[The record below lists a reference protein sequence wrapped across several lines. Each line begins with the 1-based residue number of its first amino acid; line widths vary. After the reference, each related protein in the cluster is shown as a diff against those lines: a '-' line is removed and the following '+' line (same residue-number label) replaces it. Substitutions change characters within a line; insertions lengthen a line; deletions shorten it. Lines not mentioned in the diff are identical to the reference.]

1 MSKKLLFALWGG
13 LFILCAGLGFIP
25 GFSQNVSAGAQAV
38 LTVLAVAFF
47 APPACLIYGAK
58 KEKDARTLKL
68 VRGISLLSLGLT
80 LLALVLNV
88 LSAMGTV
95 TMGNA
100 LFAVLI
106 VVSSPMVC
114 SGYWALSLFLWA
126 CLMLVFS
133 ASISA
138 AQYFCARSYIRT
150 QVTLFRQTNIALP
163 RVHRSE

>member
-38 LTVLAVAFF
+38 LTVAFF

-95 TMGNA
+95 TMGNV

-126 CLMLVFS
+126 CLLIVSHSLLRKIF
-133 ASISA
+133 
-138 AQYFCARSYIRT
+138 
-150 QVTLFRQTNIALP
+150 N
-163 RVHRSE
+163 

>member
-68 VRGISLLSLGLT
+68 V
-80 LLALVLNV
+80 
-88 LSAMGTV
+88 
-95 TMGNA
+95 TMGNV

-126 CLMLVFS
+126 CLLIVSHSLLRKNF
-133 ASISA
+133 
-138 AQYFCARSYIRT
+138 
-150 QVTLFRQTNIALP
+150 N
-163 RVHRSE
+163 

>member
-38 LTVLAVAFF
+38 LT
-47 APPACLIYGAK
+47 
-58 KEKDARTLKL
+58 
-68 VRGISLLSLGLT
+68 
-80 LLALVLNV
+80 
-88 LSAMGTV
+88 
-95 TMGNA
+95 MGNV

-126 CLMLVFS
+126 CLLIVSHSLLRKNF
-133 ASISA
+133 
-138 AQYFCARSYIRT
+138 
-150 QVTLFRQTNIALP
+150 N
-163 RVHRSE
+163 

>member
-38 LTVLAVAFF
+38 LTVLAVGLSRL
-47 APPACLIYGAK
+47 PRTPVIYGAK

-95 TMGNA
+95 TMGNV

-126 CLMLVFS
+126 CLLIVSHSLLRKNF
-133 ASISA
+133 
-138 AQYFCARSYIRT
+138 
-150 QVTLFRQTNIALP
+150 N
-163 RVHRSE
+163 